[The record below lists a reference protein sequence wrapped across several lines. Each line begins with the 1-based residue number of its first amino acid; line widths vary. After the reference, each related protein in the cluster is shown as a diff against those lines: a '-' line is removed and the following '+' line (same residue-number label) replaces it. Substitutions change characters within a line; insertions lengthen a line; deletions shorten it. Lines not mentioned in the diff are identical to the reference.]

1 MAGRLQTMSP
11 MRSLV
16 VLTLLA
22 GVGGYGVIRQ
32 LPEGTAAAEP
42 SAPVKTHT
50 VEGISFDGRDV
61 PAQALRSVLTTKTG
75 DALDRQKLEHD
86 RNALEAELIAR
97 GFLAAKVG
105 SPQINFDADD
115 GAFVTYA
122 VEVGRLYHVHAV
134 AVTGAAPRDIGVVT
148 IAAGDPVEADRLA
161 HAKDALVARLT
172 ARGKRH
178 SVALEVRRDDSNAL
192 VDVELAAK

>member
-1 MAGRLQTMSP
+1 

-16 VLTLLA
+16 LLTVLA
-22 GVGGYGVIRQ
+22 GVAGYGVIRQ
-32 LPEGTAAAEP
+32 LPEGTADAEP
-42 SAPVKTHT
+42 SAPVKTRT

-61 PAQALRSVLTTKTG
+61 PAQALRSTLSTKTG
-75 DALDRQKLEHD
+75 DALDRSKLERD
-86 RNALEAELIAR
+86 RAALEAELIAR

-105 SPQINFDADD
+105 TAQINFDADD
-115 GAFVTYA
+115 GAFVTFS
-122 VEVGRLYHVHAV
+122 VEVGRLYHVHSV
-134 AVTGAAPRDIGVVT
+134 AVTGAAPRDVGVVT
-148 IAAGDPVEADRLA
+148 INAGDPVEADRLA

-178 SVALEVRRDDSNAL
+178 AVELKVNRDDRDAL